1 MGYCTVLYCNIRYC
15 IVNYSTL
22 LYCTV
27 LYRNRQNESSYRN
40 EMNEALRMQ
49 CCYPENKA
57 LMFANIQTEMFIFR
71 KQISVFIVLSCPEI
85 YRKLT
90 FCHLKVPT
98 NI

>member
-1 MGYCTVLYCNIRYC
+1 M
-15 IVNYSTL
+15 
-22 LYCTV
+22 YCTV

-71 KQISVFIVLSCPEI
+71 KQISVFIVLSYPEI
-85 YRKLT
+85 HRKANFLPPRGAHEYRFIIMAT
-90 FCHLKVPT
+90 IYDCFM
-98 NI
+98 